1 MSQWAGGRPTRPTRP
16 RGAQEVRLDGSDPAQ
31 EVQSGH
37 HQHQGGGRQR
47 EHRWGVVL
55 QSASV
60 YNAMGTTLDF
70 WKLQKNLVFNQAFEQ
85 IRKHL
90 PHIRFLTSSSEDH
103 FKHWKIFFNVAITK
117 LSGLVHVVSHRIAN
131 EVMSN
136 SKWFQF
142 VWQSSLVYFAINN
155 AVPM

>member
-1 MSQWAGGRPTRPTRP
+1 MSQWAGGRPTRPQ
-16 RGAQEVRLDGSDPAQ
+16 GAQGVRLDGSDPAQ

-47 EHRWGVVL
+47 EHRWGGVL

-60 YNAMGTTLDF
+60 YNAMGITLDF
-70 WKLQKNLVFNQAFEQ
+70 WKLQKNQAFEQ
-85 IRKHL
+85 IRKYL
-90 PHIRFLTSSSEDH
+90 PHFRFQTSSSEDH
-103 FKHWKIFFNVAITK
+103 FKHWKIFFNVANTTLSYK
-117 LSGLVHVVSHRIAN
+117 LVGLVHVVSHRIAN